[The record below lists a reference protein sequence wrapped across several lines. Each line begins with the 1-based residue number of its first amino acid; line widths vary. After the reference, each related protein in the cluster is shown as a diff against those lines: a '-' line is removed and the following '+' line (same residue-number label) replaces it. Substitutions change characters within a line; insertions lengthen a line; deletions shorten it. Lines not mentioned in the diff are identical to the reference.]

1 MGNWKWNGRKKL
13 NYTCGMYTFY
23 VPTWEKIEAKQKKN
37 KTNDIVSL
45 FCVFGVEFLKVPL
58 YFPIQFLHSFS
69 QTLSLAPFSLPCV
82 FSIVF
87 TLHNNDNISRNGTCL
102 NDHNVMMI
110 FMISDGMCF
119 PFANGTERNETVC
132 FFGRHPFERWN
143 SIEHTVSLAR
153 SLPLALHQTKNSH
166 NGTKL
171 MTISP
176 HVFLSFV

>member
-13 NYTCGMYTFY
+13 IYTCGMYTFY

-69 QTLSLAPFSLPCV
+69 QTLSLAPLSLPCV

-119 PFANGTERNETVC
+119 PFANGTERNGLLFWKAPIRAMKFNRTYNI
-132 FFGRHPFERWN
+132 RYH
-143 SIEHTVSLAR
+143 SLAR
-153 SLPLALHQTKNSH
+153 SLLRSIKQRTRTMEQN
-166 NGTKL
+166 
-171 MTISP
+171 
-176 HVFLSFV
+176 